1 MVLEGMK
8 VLSFC
13 HYLQGPAAMQYLA
26 DMGAEVIKI
35 EPPKGAFERH
45 WSGAG
50 VARVGGVSA
59 LYLAGNRNVLSVAVD
74 LKHAE
79 AKEVIYRLI
88 GASHVVAENFRPGTL
103 DRLGF
108 GYDSVRARKPD
119 IIYASASGFGS
130 TGPMAQRPG
139 QDLIIQAMSG
149 LARTS
154 GDGRVPTPVGFAA
167 VDQHGA
173 AIMALSIVGAYA
185 RWQASGI
192 GTRVESSLLSSAID
206 LQNESIVT
214 YHAHGGGAES
224 LERDGH
230 LATWFHEA
238 PYGVYAIANGYV
250 AVSMTKIET
259 LAAALGD
266 ARVAALIGTDPFSQ
280 RDTVASVV
288 AEVLAGWSYAALAE
302 AFDNAGVWFARIE
315 DYEDLAV
322 NPQAIHNE
330 AFQKLPVNGAE
341 ATLVSHPVNY
351 DGVVP
356 GVRTFAMNA
365 GADTHRVLEQAG
377 FASAEIA
384 DLLRNRVVFQPE
396 EAA

>member
-1 MVLEGMK
+1 MK

-45 WSGAG
+45 WAGAG
-50 VARVGGVSA
+50 VARTGGVSA

-88 GASHVVAENFRPGTL
+88 GGSHVVAENFRPGTL

-108 GYDSVRARKPD
+108 GYEAVRARKPD

-130 TGPMAQRPG
+130 SGPMAERPG

-149 LARTS
+149 LARAT

-214 YHAHGGGAES
+214 YHAHGGGPQS

-230 LATWFHEA
+230 LATWFHES
-238 PYGVYAIANGYV
+238 PYGVYAIADGYV
-250 AVSMTKIET
+250 AISMTKIET
-259 LAAALGD
+259 LATALGD
-266 ARVAALIGTDPFSQ
+266 ERVAALIGSDPFRQ
-280 RDTVASVV
+280 RDNVASVV
-288 AEVLAGWSYAALAE
+288 AEVLAGWSYSALAE
-302 AFDNAGVWFARIE
+302 ALDKGGVWFARVE
-315 DYEDLAV
+315 DYEDLAA
-322 NPQAIHNE
+322 NPQAIHNK
-330 AFQKLPVNGAE
+330 AFQKLPVNGTE
-341 ATLVSHPVNY
+341 ATLVSHPVSY
-351 DGVVP
+351 DGAVP
-356 GVRTFAMNA
+356 GVRTFAMSA

-377 FASAEIA
+377 FASTEITE
-384 DLLRNRVVFQPE
+384 LLRNRVVFQPE
-396 EAA
+396 ASA